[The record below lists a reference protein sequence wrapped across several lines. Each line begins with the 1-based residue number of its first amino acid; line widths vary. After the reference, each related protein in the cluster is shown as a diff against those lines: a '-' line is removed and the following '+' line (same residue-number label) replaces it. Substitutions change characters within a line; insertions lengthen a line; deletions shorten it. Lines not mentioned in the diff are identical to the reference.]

1 MGAAEWRPV
10 REGGWLTCVF
20 LFFFYWKLKLFCQS
34 GEPCTL
40 DAFSGLSWKL
50 EGPLA
55 SPEQHLF
62 SWRTKYKAWGLVA
75 ALVASGEAGSVP

>member
-1 MGAAEWRPV
+1 M
-10 REGGWLTCVF
+10 
-20 LFFFYWKLKLFCQS
+20 
-34 GEPCTL
+34 

-55 SPEQHLF
+55 SPEKHLF

-75 ALVASGEAGSVP
+75 ASVASGEAGSVP